1 MKNSVTLKI
10 QSHPRYLSMIR
21 DVTVRFCIICG
32 LDEETIGKIKL
43 AVDEACSNVIKHA
56 YHGDTSKEI
65 VVKYS
70 FRQKKISIII
80 EDSGEKA
87 DLEKIRG
94 RDLDDVRPG
103 GLGMHFIRRVF
114 DLVEFDAK
122 KVKGNRLLLIRRAGG
137 KDEL

>member
-1 MKNSVTLKI
+1 MRDSAAIKVPSD
-10 QSHPRYLSMIR
+10 PRYLSLVRTVTAKMGELHGLSESAIE
-21 DVTVRFCIICG
+21 DVR
-32 LDEETIGKIKL
+32 L

-65 VVKYS
+65 VVKYG

>member
-1 MKNSVTLKI
+1 MKAAATIRVR
-10 QSHPRYLSMIR
+10 SHPRYLNLIR
-21 DVTVRFCIICG
+21 EVTARFCMTCG
-32 LDEETIGKIKL
+32 LEEETIGQIKL

-56 YHGDTSKEI
+56 YHGDTSKGI
-65 VVKYS
+65 VVKYGS
-70 FRQKKISIII
+70 SKKQIFIII

-87 DLEKIRG
+87 DPEKIRG
-94 RDLDDVRPG
+94 RDLEDVRPG

-122 KVKGNRLLLIRRAGG
+122 KVKGNRLILIKHAGG